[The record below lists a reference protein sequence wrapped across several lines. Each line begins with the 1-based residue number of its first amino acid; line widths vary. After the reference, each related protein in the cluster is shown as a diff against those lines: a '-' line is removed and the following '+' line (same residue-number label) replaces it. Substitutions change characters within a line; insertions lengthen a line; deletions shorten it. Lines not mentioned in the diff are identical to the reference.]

1 VNPDNQYSFR
11 QDSSFLYYFGQDN
24 ISETLIKAV
33 VAQRSLKSQEEIEQ
47 IEAALEV
54 SYEMQTA
61 ARY

>member
-11 QDSSFLYYFGQDN
+11 QDSLFLYYFGQDN
-24 ISETLIKAV
+24 ISETLIRAV